1 MTAIIPSETIKQ
13 ARVPDH
19 MLGRITGTV
28 RSISRRVG
36 PARTL
41 PILVRKGVRS
51 RAAVPAQRRRARHT
65 R

>member
-13 ARVPDH
+13 ARAPDH
-19 MLGRITGTV
+19 MPGRITGTV
-28 RSISRRVG
+28 RFIRRVG
-36 PARTL
+36 PARTS
-41 PILVRKGVRS
+41 ILVRKGVRS